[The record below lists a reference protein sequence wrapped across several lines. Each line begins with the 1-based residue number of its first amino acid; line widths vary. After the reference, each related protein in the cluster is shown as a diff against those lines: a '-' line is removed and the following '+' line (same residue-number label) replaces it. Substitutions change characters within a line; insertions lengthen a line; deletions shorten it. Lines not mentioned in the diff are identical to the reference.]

1 MATWINGEPV
11 CVKRKSVARGG
22 ILETTSRSHEDDYP
36 THEEMVEAAHAPT
49 EAELEADYKK
59 QWLDCIIVEGML

>member
-1 MATWINGEPV
+1 MATWINGEPA
-11 CVKRKSVARGG
+11 CVKKSVARGR
-22 ILETTSRSHEDDYP
+22 ILETSRFHEDDYP
-36 THEEMVEAAHAPT
+36 THEEMVEAGHAPT